1 MTAVV
6 PQQRA
11 PDRTVTVVDAL
22 PVGVTGVV
30 IAAAD
35 QVAQDGPGRTEP
47 VGVERSAGGGAG
59 PVSSTAPS
67 TTSWPHSPTTAA
79 TDAPVAPLSPVVY
92 DRLGVRRN
100 GRYVLGRPRSSAV
113 VPEQAGPA
121 PDEAREP
128 HRIEALG
135 PLQRVPRWEAHATR
149 EEARDTF
156 RRLAQGD
163 PITPLRTSGIWRA
176 RLVLDGRSV
185 EERLVVRP
193 LPRLF

>member
-1 MTAVV
+1 MPDCSHTQLALGQQLYAVLEQCRK
-6 PQQRA
+6 PE
-11 PDRTVTVVDAL
+11 AL
-22 PVGVTGVV
+22 WAKLATGN
-30 IAAAD
+30 
-35 QVAQDGPGRTEP
+35 
-47 VGVERSAGGGAG
+47 
-59 PVSSTAPS
+59 
-67 TTSWPHSPTTAA
+67 
-79 TDAPVAPLSPVVY
+79 Y
-92 DRLGVRRN
+92 DWLGVRPN
-100 GRYVLGRPRSSAV
+100 GRYVLGRPRLSAV

-121 PDEAREP
+121 PDDAREP

-135 PLQRVPRWEAHATR
+135 PLQRAPRWEAYATA